1 MRQPGAPIPLP
12 PPSSAASPSTP
23 AGVSPPPPPTGLRG
37 SAPPP
42 RRALGAGEA
51 AAPGGARRAPGCYVS
66 SRERGSW
73 ARPRLLTCA
82 RRRAA
87 CRPRDRRPHCSS
99 ASTRGRE
106 AAAAEEKSSICSRT
120 IPHFGT
126 DPPQCPAV
134 VGVTGPGLCT
144 CLGLRKGFVFLSTY
158 CNGLAS
164 T

>member
-1 MRQPGAPIPLP
+1 MRQPGAPIPLSA
-12 PPSSAASPSTP
+12 PSPAASPSTP

-106 AAAAEEKSSICSRT
+106 AAAAEEKSSSCSRT
-120 IPHFGT
+120 IFPLW